1 VDGKGYRGLK
11 VWERSMEL
19 AQTIYVLTDA
29 MPDSERF
36 GLISQMQRAAVSI
49 PSNIAE
55 GYARKSKGDYLK
67 HLGYAQGSLAELE
80 TQLTLG
86 VRVGRIERDVAKP
99 SWELCQ
105 EVGKM
110 LSRLTQQLRAT
121 QKRPNA

>member
-1 VDGKGYRGLK
+1 
-11 VWERSMEL
+11 MEL
-19 AQTIYVLTDA
+19 AQSIYALCDS
-29 MPDSERF
+29 MLDSERF

-67 HLGYAQGSLAELE
+67 HLSYARGSLAELE
-80 TQLTLG
+80 TQLALG
-86 VRVGRIERDVAKP
+86 VRVGRIDREVAKN

-110 LSRLTQQLRAT
+110 LARLTQQLHAT
-121 QKRPNA
+121 EKRPSA